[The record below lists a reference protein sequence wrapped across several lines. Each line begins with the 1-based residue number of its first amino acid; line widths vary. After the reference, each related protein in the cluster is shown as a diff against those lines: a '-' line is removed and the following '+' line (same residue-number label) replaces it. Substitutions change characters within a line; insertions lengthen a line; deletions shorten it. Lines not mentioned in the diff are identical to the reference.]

1 MSASNHTN
9 CVSLNNQKYMTQP
22 TFINLHSYEYSQEL
36 CYYPFVVNLDRC
48 DGRCNTLDDRSS
60 RVYISNE
67 TENLNLNVF
76 NMKTEIN
83 KSRTLTKHISCKC
96 KCKFDGR
103 KCNLNQKWNNNKCL
117 CTCKNPKEYFVSQ
130 IGYFWNLARCS
141 CKNGKYAGS
150 IGDSVFICDKFID
163 RTKCTSTKVTITKT
177 VPTKCNLTN
186 FCILL
191 SFL

>member
-1 MSASNHTN
+1 MCVVKQSN
-9 CVSLNNQKYMTQP
+9 SNNQTQP

-48 DGRCNTLDDRSS
+48 GGRCNTLDDRSS

-83 KSRTLTKHISCKC
+83 KSRTLTK
-96 KCKFDGR
+96 

-117 CTCKNPKEYFVSQ
+117 CKCKNPKEYFVSQ
-130 IGYFWNLARCS
+130 NGYFWNLARCS
-141 CKNGKYAGS
+141 YKNGKYAGS

-163 RTKCTSTKVTITKT
+163 RTKCTSTKVTVTKT

-191 SFL
+191 FFL